1 MIDYSKPRTL
11 SMTLALVSLLGM
23 FASTSCSTS
32 APSAPSTT
40 AAPAAA
46 KPSPASALT
55 SDGLQLVTTTAFAR
69 VYVRPGA
76 TLKPYTKFALLDCFV
91 SFAPNW
97 RQDMESNFNIPI
109 TIDQMKLTETQ
120 LASDFKTVF
129 STQLEQGGFQMV
141 TTAGP
146 GVLVLRP
153 AIINLYI
160 QAPQNM
166 EDPSE
171 ETIGQTAG
179 QLTLYLELYD
189 SVTNQLL
196 ARVIDPEVASP
207 SDGLFMW
214 QTRAGN
220 ITAANEVM
228 TKWADTLRHFM
239 EAAHGAQ

>member
-1 MIDYSKPRTL
+1 M
-11 SMTLALVSLLGM
+11 VS
-23 FASTSCSTS
+23 
-32 APSAPSTT
+32 
-40 AAPAAA
+40 
-46 KPSPASALT
+46 
-55 SDGLQLVTTTAFAR
+55 
-69 VYVRPGA
+69 
-76 TLKPYTKFALLDCFV
+76 
-91 SFAPNW
+91 
-97 RQDMESNFNIPI
+97 
-109 TIDQMKLTETQ
+109 
-120 LASDFKTVF
+120 
-129 STQLEQGGFQMV
+129 
-141 TTAGP
+141 TAGP

-166 EDPSE
+166 ADPSE
-171 ETIGQTAG
+171 QSFGQTAG

-207 SDGLFMW
+207 ADGMFMW

-228 TKWADTLRHFM
+228 TKWADTLRHYM